1 MVAKLMLSAARSSTG
16 AILRCNLAAG
26 LLRLLPRAVLGIV
39 LGLLLRLLMVAPSD
53 ASHPSGF
60 VDLNGDTIG
69 EHLHLRSLTNYDR
82 EDYCVRMD
90 DPTGSQQDAENK
102 VSGTL
107 SASQGWNAIGQW
119 RVDFVPYQPL
129 ECNEFD
135 PNWNDIELRF
145 FVTPAGCGSGA
156 SCVSSIDQQQF
167 NPLTGHPEFRIM
179 EVTIS
184 RTHLERACSPTSTNC
199 WRHVISHEVG
209 HTLGLANPGGCAGPA
224 SVMHNKAHGC
234 ATDELWPTTADKE
247 SVVSL
252 MPIAG
257 GGGGG
262 GGGTKATYF

>member
-1 MVAKLMLSAARSSTG
+1 MVAKLMVSAARSSTG
-16 AILRCNLAAG
+16 AILRCDLGAG
-26 LLRLLPRAVLGIV
+26 LVRLLPRAVLGIV
-39 LGLLLRLLMVAPSD
+39 LGLLLRLLMVGPSD
-53 ASHPSGF
+53 ASHPAGF
-60 VDLNGDTIG
+60 IDHDGDTVFT
-69 EHLHLRSLTNYDR
+69 HLHLRSLTNYER

-90 DPTGSQQDAENK
+90 DPEGSQQEAENK

-119 RVDFVPYQPL
+119 RVDFVPFQPL
-129 ECNEFD
+129 ECNELD
-135 PNWNDIELRF
+135 PNWNDIESRF
-145 FVTPAGCGSGA
+145 FVTLAGCGFGA
-156 SCVSSIDQQQF
+156 SCVSAVEQADD
-167 NPLTGHPEFRIM
+167 NPSTGHEEFRTM

-209 HTLGLANPGGCAGPA
+209 HTLGLGDPGGCAGPA

-252 MPIAG
+252 MPTAG
-257 GGGGG
+257 SGGGG
-262 GGGTKATYF
+262 GGGTKAMFF